1 MAAAT
6 EVGMPSRVRVNL
18 ANAQELLELPGLS
31 PVEVEIIVKCRAE
44 HGPIEDADQLAR
56 ILNGHPVDDML
67 KERADFAPSDST
79 APEAPGA

>member
-1 MAAAT
+1 MT
-6 EVGMPSRVRVNL
+6 TRVRVNL

-31 PVEVEIIVKCRAE
+31 PVEVELIVRFRAE

-56 ILNGHPVDDML
+56 ILSGHSVDDRL
-67 KERADFAPSDST
+67 KERVDFVPSDST